1 MTQRKELPSVAIGV
15 SLVLT
20 PGARSARRRI
30 MKKQAFL
37 SLFGLLLAAV
47 PLSTQEGGF
56 QIVVSASNSI
66 SSIPTAQLTRLFLK
80 KTTTWSNG
88 LKVVPV
94 DQRRNSTV
102 REAFSQRV
110 HGKDASNII
119 SYWQR
124 QIFSGKASPPPEV
137 SSDREVLEFIR
148 RNSGAIGYV
157 SSGTSLGGGVKAVRV
172 AN

>member
-1 MTQRKELPSVAIGV
+1 
-15 SLVLT
+15 
-20 PGARSARRRI
+20 
-30 MKKQAFL
+30 MKKQVIIT
-37 SLFGLLLAAV
+37 LFGLLLAAV
-47 PLSTQEGGF
+47 PLSAQEGGF
-56 QIVVSASNSI
+56 QIVVSSSNST
-66 SSIPTAQLTRLFLK
+66 SSMPTAQLTRLFLK
-80 KTTTWSNG
+80 KTTTWSSG

-94 DQRRNSTV
+94 DQRSNSPV
-102 REAFSQRV
+102 REAFSRRV

-157 SSGTSLGGGVKAVRV
+157 SSGTSLGSGVQAVRV
-172 AN
+172 VN